1 MPALFIFLL
10 KVNAALLLF
19 CAGYYLV
26 LRHLTFYTLNRVY
39 LMGAII
45 FSTVYPQINL
55 DGFFQRHQQLAQPV
69 YVVVDNLY
77 FSQQVLAQPVYWTWL
92 EVIFFAGVILLAA
105 KLFVQLISLYKVYRA
120 SRKAEIHGHEVR
132 VVNGDGG
139 PFSFWKSIYINPTG
153 YTEADLRAILKHEQ
167 IHTDEWH
174 TLDILLAE
182 LSVIFYWFNPG
193 VWLMRKAVRENIEF
207 ITDRKILQQGADT
220 KQYQYSLLNVSFSNT
235 KPGIANHFNISTL
248 KKRILMMNAKRSSN
262 VHISRYLLLVPV
274 LLVLLLAFSGSRAAI
289 VKTSKATY
297 KALTLSVD
305 SIVNDNP
312 VTNAVAEMFT
322 DSVKMPIVAKKG
334 DTIKIIR
341 TGKKD
346 TIKLIGNAISI
357 GSVITRDSI
366 KLEPEFRIMTIMT
379 DSQRSK
385 TFNVQIQALKRF
397 QLKADSMITRIV
409 LRKRDSVFV
418 NGQVVVHDEPVEI
431 RSGRTVPGSNNKV
444 FWRIYPTDSLT
455 SKKIELM
462 NRLESLKISSDGKVT
477 RDDKSVIIFNSKPT
491 VIGGTSDY
499 RVSNAKT
506 DTAGSNHLKELL
518 SRIGGIAVNPDGSVT
533 KNGKPINNIVIN
545 GVANPTR
552 SFNLVTAKGYQGYA
566 LGGGTNISNVQEKLI
581 MIDGKEATPKE
592 LKKLSVGSI
601 QSLRVEKSPDIVKE
615 YGEKAKEGVVF
626 ITTKKD
632 K

>member
-45 FSTVYPQINL
+45 FATVYPQINL

-77 FSQQVLAQPVYWTWL
+77 LSQQALVQPAYWTWL
-92 EVIFFAGVILLAA
+92 EVIFFAGVVLLAA
-105 KLFVQLISLYKVYRA
+105 KLFMQLFSLYKVYCA

-153 YTEADLRAILKHEQ
+153 YNEADLRAILKHEQ

-248 KKRILMMNAKRSSN
+248 KKRILMMNAKRSSKI
-262 VHISRYLLLVPV
+262 HISRYLLLVPV

-297 KALTLSVD
+297 KALALSVD

-312 VTNAVAEMFT
+312 VSNAVAKIFT
-322 DSVKMPIVAKKG
+322 DSLKTPVAVKKN
-334 DTIKIIR
+334 DTIKVIR

-346 TIKLIGNAISI
+346 TLRLISSSNSFRT
-357 GSVITRDSI
+357 VIFLDSGKNDKDYHVLNFTVDTNLHKVTHVRINGKEYPPPAALMEKKIPDSI
-366 KLEPEFRIMTIMT
+366 
-379 DSQRSK
+379 
-385 TFNVQIQALKRF
+385 LKRF
-397 QLKADSMITRIV
+397 FISRDTLGRIEKVVIPVDRSGGGARIV
-409 LRKRDSVFV
+409 IDSA
-418 NGQVVVHDEPVEI
+418 
-431 RSGRTVPGSNNKV
+431 S
-444 FWRIYPTDSLT
+444 
-455 SKKIELM
+455 
-462 NRLESLKISSDGKVT
+462 
-477 RDDKSVIIFNSKPT
+477 
-491 VIGGTSDY
+491 
-499 RVSNAKT
+499 A
-506 DTAGSNHLKELL
+506 
-518 SRIGGIAVNPDGSVT
+518 RIGALLKRMDRFTVNSDGSVS
-533 KNGKPINNIVIN
+533 KVDGKSVMITNMPIN
-545 GVANPTR
+545 GVSDPTKR
-552 SFNLVTAKGYQGYA
+552 MNMVTVRGFFYPK
-566 LGGGTNISNVQEKLI
+566 ISIDSVNNKL
-581 MIDGKEATPKE
+581 MVIDGKEASARE

-601 QSLRVEKSPDIVKE
+601 QSLRVEKSPEIVKE

>member
-1 MPALFIFLL
+1 
-10 KVNAALLLF
+10 
-19 CAGYYLV
+19 
-26 LRHLTFYTLNRVY
+26 
-39 LMGAII
+39 MGAII
-45 FSTVYPQINL
+45 FATVYPQINL

-77 FSQQVLAQPVYWTWL
+77 LSQQALVQPAYWTWL
-92 EVIFFAGVILLAA
+92 EVIFFAGVVLLAA
-105 KLFVQLISLYKVYRA
+105 KLFMQLFSLYKVYCA

-153 YTEADLRAILKHEQ
+153 YNEADLRAILKHEQ

-248 KKRILMMNAKRSSN
+248 KKRILMMNAKRSSKI
-262 VHISRYLLLVPV
+262 HISRYLLLVPV

-297 KALTLSVD
+297 KALALSVD

-312 VTNAVAEMFT
+312 VSNAVAKIFT
-322 DSVKMPIVAKKG
+322 DSLKTPVAVKKN
-334 DTIKIIR
+334 DTIKVIR

-346 TIKLIGNAISI
+346 TLRLISSSNSFRT
-357 GSVITRDSI
+357 VIFLDSGKNDKDYHVLNFTVDTNLHKVTHVRINGKEYPPPAALMEKKIPDSI
-366 KLEPEFRIMTIMT
+366 
-379 DSQRSK
+379 
-385 TFNVQIQALKRF
+385 LKRF
-397 QLKADSMITRIV
+397 FISRDTLGRIEKVVIPVDRSGGGARIV
-409 LRKRDSVFV
+409 IDSA
-418 NGQVVVHDEPVEI
+418 
-431 RSGRTVPGSNNKV
+431 S
-444 FWRIYPTDSLT
+444 
-455 SKKIELM
+455 
-462 NRLESLKISSDGKVT
+462 
-477 RDDKSVIIFNSKPT
+477 
-491 VIGGTSDY
+491 
-499 RVSNAKT
+499 A
-506 DTAGSNHLKELL
+506 
-518 SRIGGIAVNPDGSVT
+518 RIGALLKRMDRFTVNSDGSVS
-533 KNGKPINNIVIN
+533 KVDGKSVMITNMPIN
-545 GVANPTR
+545 GVSDPTKR
-552 SFNLVTAKGYQGYA
+552 MNMVTVRGFFYPK
-566 LGGGTNISNVQEKLI
+566 ISIDSVNNKL
-581 MIDGKEATPKE
+581 MVIDGKEASARE

-601 QSLRVEKSPDIVKE
+601 QSLRVEKSPEIVKE